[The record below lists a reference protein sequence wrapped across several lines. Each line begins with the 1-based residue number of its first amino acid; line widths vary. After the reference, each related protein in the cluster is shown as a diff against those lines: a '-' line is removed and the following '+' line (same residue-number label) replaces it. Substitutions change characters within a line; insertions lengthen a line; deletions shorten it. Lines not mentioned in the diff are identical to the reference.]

1 MLLLCYSR
9 DNFEIG
15 AILKSYKL
23 KLFKIAIGKGAKLT
37 LLLLQQIINILKKVN
52 SNMALDV
59 LIIDDEADIRDLI
72 SDILKD
78 EGFSSR
84 SASSSEQAFK
94 SIAEKTPSAIILD
107 IWLQGS
113 DLDGLGILEI
123 VKKQYPLMP
132 VIVISGHGTIETA
145 VSAIKLGAYDYLEKP
160 FTHDKLMIVLK
171 RACESAK
178 LRREN
183 IDLKSK
189 VIDKTEFVGGAPI
202 TAKLKSEIE
211 KVSPTSGRV
220 MIHGAVG
227 SGKELAARLIHKK
240 SRRANGPFIVFSP
253 TAMNLAKIQ
262 QELFGELERQEPSN
276 LFDKHISVL
285 EAANNGTLYIDEVGD
300 LPNAAQNKLLKFLK
314 DQVLTKGGKNINL
327 DVRLI
332 TSSTKDLQLEIAHG
346 KFRQDLY
353 YRLNVV
359 PLPVPTLAERKEDIP
374 LLVRYFVNQLS
385 KFSGLKERE
394 FADEAIAALQAYSW
408 PGNVRQL
415 RNVIEWTLIMNPPS
429 PGMVEKIKSDML
441 PQDVINNSV
450 NISKPDTNL
459 DMMSMPLREAREV
472 FERQY
477 LTAQMNRFNNN
488 ISKTSTFV
496 GMERS
501 ALHRKLKTLNIHAAN
516 NKNDLDK
523 QEGLEMDTSDMIALM
538 N

>member
-1 MLLLCYSR
+1 M
-9 DNFEIG
+9 
-15 AILKSYKL
+15 AI
-23 KLFKIAIGKGAKLT
+23 
-37 LLLLQQIINILKKVN
+37 
-52 SNMALDV
+52 DV
-59 LIIDDEADIRDLI
+59 LIIDDEADIRDII

-84 SASSSEQAFK
+84 SAASSEQAFK
-94 SIAEKTPSAIILD
+94 AISEKTPNAIILD

-132 VIVISGHGTIETA
+132 VVVISGHGTIETA
-145 VSAIKLGAYDYLEKP
+145 VSAIKMGAYDYLEKP

-171 RACESAK
+171 RACEAAK

-189 VIDKTEFVGGAPI
+189 VIDKTEFVGNAAI
-202 TAKLKSEIE
+202 TTRLKSEIE
-211 KVSPTSGRV
+211 KVAPTSGRV
-220 MIHGAVG
+220 MVHGAVG
-227 SGKELAARLIHKK
+227 SGKELTSRLIHKK
-240 SRRANGPFIVFSP
+240 SKRSNGPFIVFSP
-253 TAMNLAKIQ
+253 TSMPINKIQ
-262 QELFGELERQEPSN
+262 QELFGDNERHEANSLYN
-276 LFDKHISVL
+276 KRISIL
-285 EAANNGTLYIDEVGD
+285 EAANNGTLYIDEVSD
-300 LPNAAQNKLLKFLK
+300 LPASAQNKLLKFLK
-314 DQVLTKGGKNINL
+314 DQTLMKSGNKSINL
-327 DVRLI
+327 NVRLI
-332 TSSTKDLQLEIAHG
+332 TSTTKDLATEVTQG
-346 KFRQDLY
+346 RFRQDLY

-359 PLPVPTLAERKEDIP
+359 PLSVPLLADRKEDIP
-374 LLVRYFVNQLS
+374 LLVKYFVKQLS

-394 FADEAIAALQAYSW
+394 FSDESIAALQAYNW

-429 PGMVEKIKSDML
+429 AGLMEKIKSDML

-459 DMMSMPLREAREV
+459 DMMSMPLRDAREV

-501 ALHRKLKTLNIHAAN
+501 ALHRKLKTLSIHAAN
-516 NKNDLDK
+516 NKNIDGIDSE
-523 QEGLEMDTSDMIALM
+523 QVLEMEG
-538 N
+538 

>member
-1 MLLLCYSR
+1 
-9 DNFEIG
+9 
-15 AILKSYKL
+15 
-23 KLFKIAIGKGAKLT
+23 
-37 LLLLQQIINILKKVN
+37 
-52 SNMALDV
+52 MALDV
-59 LIIDDEADIRDLI
+59 LIIDDEADIRDII

-78 EGFSSR
+78 EGFTSR
-84 SASSSEQAFK
+84 SVASSEQAFK
-94 SIAEKTPSAIILD
+94 SISEKTPNAIILD

-132 VIVISGHGTIETA
+132 VVVISGHGTIETA
-145 VSAIKLGAYDYLEKP
+145 VSAIKIGAYDYLEKP

-189 VIDKTEFVGGAPI
+189 VIDKTEFIGAAAI
-202 TAKLKSEIE
+202 TTRLKGEIE
-211 KVSPTSGRV
+211 KVAPTSGRV

-227 SGKELAARLIHKK
+227 SGKELASRLIHKK
-240 SRRANGPFIVFSP
+240 SKRANGPFIVFSP
-253 TAMNLAKIQ
+253 TSMNANKIQ
-262 QELFGELERQEPSN
+262 QELFGDSERQDSTS
-276 LFDKHISVL
+276 LYDKRISVL

-300 LPNAAQNKLLKFLK
+300 LPTPVQNRLLKLLK
-314 DQVLTKGGKNINL
+314 DQILTKSGNKSIKL

-332 TSSTKDLQLEIAHG
+332 TSTTKDSQGEIAHG
-346 KFRQDLY
+346 RFRQDLY

-359 PLPVPTLAERKEDIP
+359 PLLVPILAERKEDIP
-374 LLVRYFVNQLS
+374 LLVKYFVKQLS

-394 FADEAIAALQAYSW
+394 FSDETIAALQAYNW

-429 PGMVEKIKSDML
+429 AGVMEKIKSDML

-501 ALHRKLKTLNIHAAN
+501 ALHRKLKTLSIHAAN
-516 NKNDLDK
+516 GKNIADK
-523 QEGLEMDTSDMIALM
+523 DYDGLEFETERLLEIES
-538 N
+538 

>member
-1 MLLLCYSR
+1 
-9 DNFEIG
+9 
-15 AILKSYKL
+15 
-23 KLFKIAIGKGAKLT
+23 
-37 LLLLQQIINILKKVN
+37 
-52 SNMALDV
+52 MALDV
-59 LIIDDEADIRDLI
+59 LIIDDEADIRDII

-78 EGFSSR
+78 EGFTSR
-84 SASSSEQAFK
+84 SVASSEQAFK
-94 SIAEKTPSAIILD
+94 SISEKTPNAIILD

-132 VIVISGHGTIETA
+132 VVVISGHGTIETA
-145 VSAIKLGAYDYLEKP
+145 VSAIKIGAYDYLEKP

-189 VIDKTEFVGGAPI
+189 VIDKTEFIGAAAI
-202 TAKLKSEIE
+202 TTRLKGEIE
-211 KVSPTSGRV
+211 KVAPTSGRV

-227 SGKELAARLIHKK
+227 SGKELASRLIHKK
-240 SRRANGPFIVFSP
+240 SKRANGLFIVFSP
-253 TAMNLAKIQ
+253 TSMSANKIQ
-262 QELFGELERQEPSN
+262 QELFGDSERQDSTS
-276 LFDKHISVL
+276 LYDKRISVL

-300 LPNAAQNKLLKFLK
+300 LPTPVQNRLLKLLK
-314 DQVLTKGGKNINL
+314 DQILTKNGNKSIKL

-332 TSSTKDLQLEIAHG
+332 TSTTKDLQGEIAHG
-346 KFRQDLY
+346 RFRQDLY

-359 PLPVPTLAERKEDIP
+359 PLLVPILAERKEDIP
-374 LLVRYFVNQLS
+374 LLVKYFVKQLS

-394 FADEAIAALQAYSW
+394 FSDETIAALQAYNW

-429 PGMVEKIKSDML
+429 AGVMEKIKSDML

-459 DMMSMPLREAREV
+459 DMMSMPLRDAREV

-501 ALHRKLKTLNIHAAN
+501 ALHRKLKTLSIHAAN
-516 NKNDLDK
+516 DKNIADK
-523 QEGLEMDTSDMIALM
+523 DYDGLEFETERLLEIES
-538 N
+538 